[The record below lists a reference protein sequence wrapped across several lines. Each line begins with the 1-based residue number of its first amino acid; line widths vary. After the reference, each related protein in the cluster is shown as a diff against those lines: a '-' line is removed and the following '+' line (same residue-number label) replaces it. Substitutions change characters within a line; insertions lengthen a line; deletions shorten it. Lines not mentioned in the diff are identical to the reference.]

1 MGDIHFN
8 VFSDDFLKRIFRH
21 FSMAAKAS
29 FRYRELVKRSCPW
42 KYLTDNVREIVQSL
56 KQVFMNLLKSLGRT
70 DFHGV
75 ENTGIKQPV
84 GIIQTCFVNF
94 VFHSSPRR
102 LL

>member
-1 MGDIHFN
+1 
-8 VFSDDFLKRIFRH
+8 
-21 FSMAAKAS
+21 MAAKAS

-56 KQVFMNLLKSLGRT
+56 KQVFMNLLESLGRT

-84 GIIQTCFVNF
+84 GIIQTYFIAPPEDYFRGICWYSRSLSRYHLSIVCLP
-94 VFHSSPRR
+94 S
-102 LL
+102 LA